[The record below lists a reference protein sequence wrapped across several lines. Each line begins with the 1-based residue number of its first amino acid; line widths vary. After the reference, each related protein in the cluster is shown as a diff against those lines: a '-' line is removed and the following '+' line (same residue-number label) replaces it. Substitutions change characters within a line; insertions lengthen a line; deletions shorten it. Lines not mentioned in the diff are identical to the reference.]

1 MSVMDII
8 YTFFDASVRSSVRH
22 APESS
27 VSLMNLI
34 GKNPFFFS
42 KCPPP
47 FDFGQVCEALSRLRI
62 CHSTCTPA
70 RQILIGVHVD
80 G

>member
-1 MSVMDII
+1 MSVIDIL
-8 YTFFDASVRSSVRH
+8 YTIFDASVRSSVRRD
-22 APESS
+22 PESS
-27 VSLMNLI
+27 VPLMNLI
-34 GKNPFFFS
+34 SNKPFFYF
-42 KCPPP
+42 KYPT